1 MVFVVLGTQP
11 FQMNR
16 LLMMVD
22 ELIEHGK
29 LNENVFAQIGSSN
42 YVPKYFQYKR
52 FLSQSE
58 FDAKIAEC
66 RVLLTHCGVGTII
79 SGLQRKKPII
89 VVPRLSK
96 YKEHVDDHQMEIAKT
111 FVAQNYVLEYID
123 GEDLGDYFVRLD
135 HYKFEPYTSEKAK
148 MCATISTFLQNLCKN

>member
-16 LLMMVD
+16 LLIMVD

-29 LNENVFAQIGSSN
+29 LKENVFAQIGSSN

-58 FDAKIAEC
+58 FDTKMSEC

-79 SGLQRKKPII
+79 SGLKKNKPII
-89 VVPRLSK
+89 VVPRLAK
-96 YKEHVDDHQMEIAKT
+96 YREHVDDHQMEIAKT
-111 FVAQNYVLEYID
+111 FEEKDYVLEYID
-123 GEDLGDYFVRLD
+123 GKDLGDYFLRLD
-135 HYKFEPYTSEKAK
+135 HYKFESYTSEKAK
-148 MCATISTFLQNLCKN
+148 MCATISAFLENLCKN